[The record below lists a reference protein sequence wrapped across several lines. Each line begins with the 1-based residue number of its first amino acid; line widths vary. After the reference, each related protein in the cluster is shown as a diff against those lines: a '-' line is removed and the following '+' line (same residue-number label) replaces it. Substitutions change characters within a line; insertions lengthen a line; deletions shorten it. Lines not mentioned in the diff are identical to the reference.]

1 MKIFTCFFSVILAL
15 AVNISNL
22 QAQNSP
28 ETKTQAMGLITFGIL
43 QPALQIVTNDNF
55 RTTLLEEGFDTDWL
69 PAGWMVINTHPTNNW
84 EQNNPDPS
92 APDFSTIDPNSLYSA
107 LVPWINEDQ
116 DEWLISPEIDAGGET
131 PLNLTWYAGVSG
143 PWLTSATLKCLI
155 STDGGTTWTELW
167 NAVDE
172 IDPNADWGWNLV
184 GINLDDYASTPFKIA
199 WEYVG
204 NDGDLACVDGVKVNA
219 GYNYLYQTNFE
230 DYYQA
235 GDMVA
240 LDDTTGFWTT
250 WSNEPG
256 GSEDA
261 PVVNTQSS
269 SSPNSAE
276 VMGITDLILL
286 LGNKTSGKYM
296 VNFKYYILSGNGAYF
311 NFQHFEEPGIPDIG
325 WAFEVY
331 FGATGDGYMHAGMA
345 NAANFS
351 YAHDTWLQ
359 LSTVVDLDNDSAW
372 FYIDNNLIYN
382 WPFHYSATD
391 TAGILQ
397 LGGVDFY
404 AGAPTGETPHYFLDD
419 VEFIE
424 LVPGIT
430 TPIIDVDPTSLVFLL
445 ENWETTD
452 QTLSVGNTGQEDLN
466 FQIVPIYPQGT
477 KALSKTPAGIHPM
490 VPKEMN
496 TLVAKAPQV
505 MPSTNN
511 PSDREVVL
519 HYDGDNFS
527 AIGNPNADYEWR
539 VAAMFPSDML
549 TPYIGM
555 ELYQVE
561 LYLNDPPL
569 ATKIQV
575 YGMGSYNPVQPGDL
589 LLEQDFTGVST
600 SWNTVTLDNPLYI
613 DGQDLWVGYWLQGA
627 KGTFVPGVD
636 GGPHD
641 PNGDWIA
648 FGPGWGHLYSPP
660 DLDYNWNI
668 RAHLQGEPIVTWLSV
683 DPVTGTLMEN
693 EYTDVTVTVDA
704 TNLDAPAQYNAEL
717 IVRSNDPDNPS
728 VVVGVTA
735 NVIVGIDE
743 NGNEVKD
750 YVFAFPNPANE
761 TLNVKTNGTMNHI
774 RLLNSIGQMVY
785 DSKLNGNEAR
795 INISDL
801 NTGVYFLQV
810 ETDHGVS
817 TQKIIVE

>member
-1 MKIFTCFFSVILAL
+1 MKIFTRFFSLFLTLAF
-15 AVNISNL
+15 AVSSL
-22 QAQNSP
+22 QAQNVP
-28 ETKTQAMGLITFGIL
+28 MTKAQTLGLRTSGIQQAAPPL
-43 QPALQIVTNDNF
+43 VTNDGY
-55 RTTLLEEGFDTDWL
+55 RTVLLEEGFDTDWL
-69 PAGWMVINTHPTNNW
+69 PTGWTVINTHPTNNW
-84 EQNNPDPS
+84 EQNNPAPP
-92 APDFSTIDPNSLYSA
+92 APDFSTIDPNSLFSA
-107 LVPWINEDQ
+107 LVMWINEDQ

-155 STDGGTTWTELW
+155 STDDGATWTELW

-184 GINLDDYASTPFKIA
+184 EINLDDYASTPFKIA

-250 WSNEPG
+250 WSNNPG
-256 GSEDA
+256 SGEDA

-276 VMGITDLILL
+276 VVGSTTDLILK

-296 VNFKYYILSGNGAYF
+296 VNFKYYIVSGNGGYF
-311 NFQHFEEPGIPDIG
+311 NIQHYEEPGIQ

-331 FGATGDGYMHAGMA
+331 FGATGQGFMHAGVQ
-345 NAANFS
+345 NAANFTYS
-351 YAHDTWLQ
+351 QDTWLQ

-372 FYIDNNLIYN
+372 FYIDDNLIYQ
-382 WPFHYSATD
+382 WPFHYQAND
-391 TAGILQ
+391 TAGENQ

-404 AGAPTGETPHYFLDD
+404 AGAPQGETPHYFIDD

-424 LVPGIT
+424 ISSGVT
-430 TPIIDVDPTSLVFLL
+430 SPIIDLDPTSFVFLL
-445 ENWETTD
+445 DNWGTQTD
-452 QTLSVGNTGQEDLN
+452 NLSIGNKGQEDLS
-466 FQIVPIYPQGT
+466 FQIVPVYPPAA
-477 KALSKTPAGIHPM
+477 KALNKAPAGIHPI
-490 VPKEMN
+490 VPKELN
-496 TLVAKAPQV
+496 SLVSKAPQV
-505 MPSTNN
+505 MPAINN
-511 PSDREVVL
+511 PSERDVIL
-519 HYDGDNFS
+519 HYDGDNYS
-527 AIGNPNADYEWR
+527 AIGNNNTDYEWR

-549 TPYIGM
+549 APYIGM

-561 LYLNDPPL
+561 VYLNDPPT

-575 YGMGSYNPVQPGDL
+575 YGMGSFITGQPGDL
-589 LLEQDFTGVST
+589 LYEQDFTGVGT
-600 SWNTVTLDNPLYI
+600 SWNTVTLDDPVYV

-627 KGTFVPGVD
+627 MGTFVPGVD
-636 GGPHD
+636 GGPAD
-641 PNGDWIA
+641 PNGDWMA
-648 FGPGWGHLYSPP
+648 AGPGWSHLSDNP

-668 RAHLQGEPIVTWLSV
+668 RAHLQGDPIVTWLSV
-683 DPVTGTLMEN
+683 DPATGTLMEN
-693 EYTDVTVTVDA
+693 EYTDVAVTVDA

-717 IVRSNDPDNPS
+717 IVRNNDPENS
-728 VVVGVTA
+728 SIIVSVTA

-750 YVFAFPNPANE
+750 YVIAYPNPANDYLRV
-761 TLNVKTNGTMNHI
+761 TTNGTMQHI

-785 DSKLNGNEAR
+785 DSQMNGNEAR
-795 INISDL
+795 IDISNM